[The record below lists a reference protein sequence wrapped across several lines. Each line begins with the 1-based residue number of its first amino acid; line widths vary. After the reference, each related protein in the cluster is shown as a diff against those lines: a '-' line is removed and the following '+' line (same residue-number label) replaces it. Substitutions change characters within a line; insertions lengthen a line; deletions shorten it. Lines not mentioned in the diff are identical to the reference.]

1 MQKYLFIFLVCL
13 FSGLPLFSQNND
25 KDTKNSKE
33 KTSKERTFMGVV
45 KDQSGEPLPGA
56 VVYVKSKPAS
66 GTSTDAYGNF
76 ILKNIP
82 EGKQIII
89 ISCLGMEP
97 KEFTFTG
104 QKSAIIVL
112 EEKVKKYRMSWLPVS
127 MFVKKTVLPVR
138 QQLIQKKI

>member
-1 MQKYLFIFLVCL
+1 MQKYFYIFLVCL
-13 FSGLPLFSQNND
+13 FSGFPLFSQNND
-25 KDTKNSKE
+25 KDTKDSKE
-33 KTSKERTFMGVV
+33 KTSKERIFMGVV

-97 KEFTFTG
+97 KMNSLSPDKNL
-104 QKSAIIVL
+104 Q
-112 EEKVKKYRMSWLPVS
+112 
-127 MFVKKTVLPVR
+127 
-138 QQLIQKKI
+138 

>member
-33 KTSKERTFMGVV
+33 KTSKERIFMGVV

-97 KEFTFTG
+97 KEFKKNTG
-104 QKSAIIVL
+104 CRG
-112 EEKVKKYRMSWLPVS
+112 YRYLCS
-127 MFVKKTVLPVR
+127 
-138 QQLIQKKI
+138 

>member
-1 MQKYLFIFLVCL
+1 
-13 FSGLPLFSQNND
+13 
-25 KDTKNSKE
+25 
-33 KTSKERTFMGVV
+33 MGVV

-112 EEKVKKYRMSWLPVS
+112 EGKKNTRMSWLPVF

>member
-1 MQKYLFIFLVCL
+1 
-13 FSGLPLFSQNND
+13 
-25 KDTKNSKE
+25 
-33 KTSKERTFMGVV
+33 MGVV

-112 EEKVKKYRMSWLPVS
+112 EEKVKKIQVSWLPVS

>member
-1 MQKYLFIFLVCL
+1 
-13 FSGLPLFSQNND
+13 
-25 KDTKNSKE
+25 
-33 KTSKERTFMGVV
+33 MGVV

-89 ISCLGMEP
+89 VWVWSP
-97 KEFTFTG
+97 KNLLSPD
-104 QKSAIIVL
+104 KNL
-112 EEKVKKYRMSWLPVS
+112 R
-127 MFVKKTVLPVR
+127 
-138 QQLIQKKI
+138 